1 MLRPLARA
9 CAALAL
15 ALGVVVASP
24 LAASAYPAE
33 DSARVSSAV
42 VEPGGTITLTVQDGT
57 FVPGERAT
65 ITVTGE
71 NGAGA
76 TFAMVR
82 TAVSTATYRDAVV
95 NAQGG
100 LDPVR
105 ITFPSD
111 ARGAYTI
118 AVFTPSSPGD
128 TVTVTVTGLSA
139 TGSDFGPM
147 AGVWLGGGALLIA
160 GGAAAVG
167 TAVVRRRR
175 DAA

>member
-1 MLRPLARA
+1 MKKFLPRLVAV
-9 CAALAL
+9 AALAAGAVFAVPAA
-15 ALGVVVASP
+15 AL
-24 LAASAYPAE
+24 AYPA
-33 DSARVSSAV
+33 DDAASVSSAV
-42 VEPGGTITLTVQDGT
+42 VEPGGSATLSVADGT
-57 FVPGERAT
+57 FAANEPAT

-76 TFAMVR
+76 TFGMVR
-82 TAVSTATYRDAVV
+82 AAVSTATYRDAVT

-105 ITFPSD
+105 ITFPAD

-118 AVFTPSSPGD
+118 AVFTASSPGD
-128 TVTVTVTGLSA
+128 TVTVTVNGLSA
-139 TGSDFGPM
+139 TGADFGPYL
-147 AGVWLGGGALLIA
+147 GIWIGGGALALA
-160 GGAAAVG
+160 GGAVAVA